1 MFTSMSRE
9 RLRHGNWIGG
19 LNVASIRTPRYVYAP
34 TGVSEEAI
42 TMRADE
48 IVIISLAALDVL
60 ICWAIYELMTG
71 RLTHV
76 LAG

>member
-1 MFTSMSRE
+1 MVAAPNPDRWIKRGVNQNAALCLCTNE
-9 RLRHGNWIGG
+9 GIGG
-19 LNVASIRTPRYVYAP
+19 
-34 TGVSEEAI
+34 GI

-71 RLTHV
+71 RLTHL